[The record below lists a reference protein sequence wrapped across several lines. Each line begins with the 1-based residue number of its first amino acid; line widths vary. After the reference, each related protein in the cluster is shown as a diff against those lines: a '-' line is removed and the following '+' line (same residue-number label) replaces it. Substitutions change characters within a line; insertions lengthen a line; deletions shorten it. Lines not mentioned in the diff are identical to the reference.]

1 MKVQKELSIYMGDST
16 RAMRRQELE
25 GQQSGK
31 EKKKSVF
38 AGDLNGTQDNIL
50 LKKQQARKQAL
61 KVVTDTW
68 SGDKKIDNDLEERKE
83 KIKSLHEEVKNAK
96 KELGEI
102 TEQQEDLRKRYGI
115 DADSEEQ
122 KDLELLL
129 KNREAQRNPEVSLT
143 EEEREHLAAIEGQER
158 TEYQNRALEMDSF
171 GDYHR
176 SIISEAEKQIEA
188 ENKIIRDIKL
198 ERLKKDP
205 MLNAQKQAD
214 EIEEAAGKEILGML
228 VDEGKEHVDKEQ
240 EEKKEQAAEAKEK
253 KEEQEELLAK
263 RKDERKEA
271 EKRAEELAESMPVE
285 ELLDLDK
292 TQDEIQKEIQNIV
305 DKMKLIAEDI
315 KGAAVDTTL

>member
-143 EEEREHLAAIEGQER
+143 EEERERLAAIEGQER